1 MQILLSFLAVAFGIA
16 LASSPA
22 PGSDIRAVE
31 SRTLLGSGPKG
42 SQLYQLN
49 IPGSTYDDS
58 NLPVLLFNATE
69 TSNYDAG
76 YDLATL
82 LAKEYISNFNAL
94 IELIIG
100 SDKDIKSKISKAVL
114 LKVLDK
120 QYAYLG
126 KALVSTE
133 FEDELQGMK
142 DGSDAAGYS
151 GDKNVGL
158 IAARSLVITNLPS
171 DLDDMQFVLADEHH
185 LGAEI
190 ALAWQEL
197 KKIFKNGKLNPF
209 QCSNFG
215 VWGSR
220 TVNGQLFSGRNLDW
234 AKMSGCSNNKLIT
247 ISHPPGGIAHASL
260 GFAGLFGSLTGISAK
275 GLTVHE
281 ANLESNDETFLGF
294 PWMLS
299 LRYVMARTPS
309 GTIDEAMTVFNS
321 TQNTVGFNL
330 GFGSAVDAKQVLLET
345 MAHHTAMFSSL
356 DGREVS
362 NGGDP
367 RKDAVYRTNHGFDSY
382 TIEHYMWNNTGA
394 YKNSMYRYALF
405 PQLLDQFES
414 KGTLID
420 KEQAVEIVAIVG
432 DKGEGE
438 STYQC
443 AGPGTYG
450 DAQNIMSV
458 AFQPNELIAYVAY
471 ENGDS
476 DANWSPAGCNTYI
489 AIDLKEYF

>member
-1 MQILLSFLAVAFGIA
+1 MTVLFLLVICVLLQSTLAA
-16 LASSPA
+16 SPA
-22 PGSDIRAVE
+22 PGSDIRGVE
-31 SRTLLGSGPKG
+31 SRLLLRSGPKG
-42 SQLYQLN
+42 SQLYRLN
-49 IPGSTYDDS
+49 VPGSTYDDS
-58 NLPVLLFNATE
+58 QLPILLFNGTS

-82 LAKEYISNFNAL
+82 LAEEYIANFNSL

-100 SDKDIKSKISKAVL
+100 SDKDLKTKLSKSVL
-114 LKVLDK
+114 LKVLDS
-120 QYAYLG
+120 QYAYLS
-126 KALVSTE
+126 KALVGTE
-133 FEDELQGMK
+133 FEEELEGMK
-142 DGSDAAGYS
+142 DGSDASGYS

-185 LGAEI
+185 LAAE
-190 ALAWQEL
+190 LVHGWQEL
-197 KKIFKNGKLNPF
+197 KKIFKNGKFNAF

-220 TVNGQLFSGRNLDW
+220 TKSGQLFSGRNLDW

-247 ISHPPGGIAHASL
+247 ISHPPNGVAHASI

-281 ANLESNDETFLGF
+281 ANLESNDETFQGF

-309 GTIDEAMTVFNS
+309 GTLDEAMTVFNT

-367 RKDAVYRTNHGFDSY
+367 RKDAVYRTNHGFDPY
-382 TIEHYMWNNTGA
+382 TIAHYMWNNTSA
-394 YKNSMYRYALF
+394 YQNSLYRYALF
-405 PQLLDQFES
+405 PQLLDQFEN
-414 KGTLID
+414 TPID
-420 KEQAVEIVAIVG
+420 KEQAVNIVAIVG

-438 STYQC
+438 ATFQC
-443 AGPGTYG
+443 QGPGTYQ

-458 AFQPNELIAYVAY
+458 AFQPNELTVYVAF

-476 DANWSPAGCNTYI
+476 DTNWSPAGCNTYV